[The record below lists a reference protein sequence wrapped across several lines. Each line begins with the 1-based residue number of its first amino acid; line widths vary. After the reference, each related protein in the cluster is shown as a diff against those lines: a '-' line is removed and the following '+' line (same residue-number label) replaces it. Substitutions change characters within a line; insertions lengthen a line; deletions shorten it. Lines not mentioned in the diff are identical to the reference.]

1 MSEVSSARPDTLLTP
16 GIPWSSTWTAK
27 AFIDC
32 FNPDNRYQ
40 ISVHAK
46 TIDVPIL
53 FTFGELET
61 ELGGE
66 HELPACGL
74 AMRTIEKGNFGSLKK
89 LSLKVVKG
97 ANHSYSGREKGLAR
111 AILEFVKVVH

>member
-1 MSEVSSARPDTLLTP
+1 MSEESSGRPDTLLTP

-53 FTFGELET
+53 FTFGELEA

-97 ANHSYSGREKGLAR
+97 ENHSYSGREKGLAR